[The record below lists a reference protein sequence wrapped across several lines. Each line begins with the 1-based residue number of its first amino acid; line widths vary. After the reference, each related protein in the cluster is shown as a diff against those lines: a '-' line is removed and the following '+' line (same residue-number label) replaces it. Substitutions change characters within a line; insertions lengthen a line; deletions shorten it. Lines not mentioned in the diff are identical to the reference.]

1 MPILAKICSNLGYTL
16 KETLNHH
23 IKSVMGPEAPA
34 KMWNTIYDIIRD
46 VYSSKEKLYLKA
58 INKYPHKRAFF
69 ELVRFDF
76 LLDSKMNVHLMEVNM
91 SPNLSSKRF
100 PDLR

>member
-1 MPILAKICSNLGYTL
+1 MLHICSWHGGATANARLARRVRTHTISERMRSL
-16 KETLNHH
+16 R
-23 IKSVMGPEAPA
+23 VA
-34 KMWNTIYDIIRD
+34 IYDIIRD

-58 INKYPHKRAFF
+58 MNKYAHKRAFF

-76 LLDSKMNVHLMEVNM
+76 LLDSKMNIHLMEVNM
-91 SPNLSSKRF
+91 SPNLSSKKF

>member
-1 MPILAKICSNLGYTL
+1 MFSDLGYTF
-16 KETLNHH
+16 KETLNSH
-23 IKSVMGPEAPA
+23 IRSVMGPEAPA

>member
-1 MPILAKICSNLGYTL
+1 MPILAKICSDLGYTL

>member
-1 MPILAKICSNLGYTL
+1 
-16 KETLNHH
+16 
-23 IKSVMGPEAPA
+23 MGPEAPI

-46 VYSSKEKLYLKA
+46 VYSSKEELYLKA
-58 INKYPHKRAFF
+58 MNKYAHKRAFF

-76 LLDSKMNVHLMEVNM
+76 LLDSKMNIHLMEVNM
-91 SPNLSSKRF
+91 SPNLSSKKF